1 MMCVCFVQA
10 PDWVDAEECH
20 RCRVQ
25 FGVMTRKVG
34 WAFLKLGHLEI
45 LWLSFIQLQ
54 CIYVYSTCAE
64 VDLNLCSLF
73 FQHHC
78 RACGQIF
85 CGKCSSKYSTI
96 PKFGIEKEVRVCEP
110 CFELLNKWVSRPEP
124 PEGVG
129 IPVSECVRWLWK
141 LLDKLQCKLFSCS
154 SYAVYFVVKSK
165 FVLDLECYFFFV
177 VVGL

>member
-1 MMCVCFVQA
+1 MSVCFVQA

-45 LWLSFIQLQ
+45 LWFPCIRLQ
-54 CIYVYSTCAE
+54 QCVHVYSACAE
-64 VDLNLCSLF
+64 VDLNLCCLL

-124 PEGVG
+124 PEWMW
-129 IPVSECVRWLWK
+129 IPVSECEVLDGASVARWE
-141 LLDKLQCKLFSCS
+141 LLDKLQYDTGIVNYSLAQVMLYTLLLSLSLRWF
-154 SYAVYFVVKSK
+154 
-165 FVLDLECYFFFV
+165 
-177 VVGL
+177 